1 MTEQRM
7 RELREL
13 GRMMTTIPGFEE
25 KGPPVPRCC
34 AECEYYHPQWKYR
47 SCYHIHCPYGV
58 KEQTFR
64 NQPLEQ
70 DSFPVKEV
78 VVMNGV

>member
-13 GRMMTTIPGFEE
+13 ERMMTTIPGFDRSE
-25 KGPPVPRCC
+25 PSVPRCC
-34 AECEYYHPQWKYR
+34 AECEYYHPEWKYR
-47 SCYHIHCPYGV
+47 SCLHIRCAYGI
-58 KEQTFR
+58 KGSTIR
-64 NQPLEQ
+64 KKPLEQ
-70 DSFPVKEV
+70 DPFPTKEV